1 MKILIIGG
9 TRFVGDSLSRQLLAR
24 GHGVTVLN
32 RGRTADTL
40 PDTVERLRG
49 DVYQAGQ
56 LAQAVAGRTFDAIVH
71 MVAQGADPTRAVL
84 DAILDKTD
92 HYLQCGST
100 GVYAPL
106 KYCPADEDH
115 PTDPP
120 AEFGGFDAKLESDR
134 VAFEMCAERG
144 VPCTIIR
151 PSNICGAG
159 DVPLDIWGAREPK
172 FFQRIIDGEV
182 ISIPN
187 DGQALLQPVHKD
199 DVAQPFVL
207 ALDNPCGNRLY
218 NVSCDYA
225 VTLNYYAEFIGDI
238 LGRAPV
244 VEHVPMDELLARH
257 EASGKI
263 SSGGL
268 KFACVHMCFR
278 LDKIQDELGYRSQ
291 WTPEASLEQ
300 SLAWML
306 AEGLMRRGD

>member
-1 MKILIIGG
+1 MNILIIGG
-9 TRFVGDSLSRQLLAR
+9 TRFVGDSMARQLLAK
-24 GHGVTVLN
+24 GHAVTVLN

-40 PDTVERLRG
+40 PDTVERLRA
-49 DVYQAGQ
+49 DVYQPEQ
-56 LAQAVAGRTFDAIVH
+56 LAAAVSGRTFDAIVH
-71 MVAQGADPTRAVL
+71 MVAQGGDPTRAALEVL
-84 DAILDKTD
+84 LDKTG

-106 KYCPADEDH
+106 KYCPADENH

-120 AEFGGFDAKLESDR
+120 VEFGGFAAKVESDV
-134 VAFEMCAERG
+134 VAFAMCAEAG
-144 VPCTIIR
+144 VPCTVIR

-159 DVPLDIWGAREPK
+159 DVPLDVWGARSPA
-172 FFQRIIDGEV
+172 FFQRILDGQV
-182 ISIPN
+182 VSIPN

-225 VTLNYYAEFIGDI
+225 VTLNYYAEIIGDV

-244 VEHVPMDELLARH
+244 VEHVPMEELLAKYPDP
-257 EASGKI
+257 AKLSP
-263 SSGGL
+263 GGL

-278 LDKIQDELGYRSQ
+278 LDKIQNELGYRSQ
-291 WTPEASLEQ
+291 WPPEASLEQ
-300 SLAWML
+300 SLQWMF
-306 AEGLMRRGD
+306 AEGLIRR